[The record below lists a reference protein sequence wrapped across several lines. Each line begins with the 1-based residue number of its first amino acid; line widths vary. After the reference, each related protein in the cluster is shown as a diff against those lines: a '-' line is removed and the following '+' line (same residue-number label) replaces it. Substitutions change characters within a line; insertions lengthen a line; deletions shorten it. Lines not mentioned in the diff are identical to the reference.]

1 MELDPTRWHRLTPD
15 NIAALPNKDGVFEVA
30 NLVRNVQYVARACG
44 RLRDTVAAMGHMPKN
59 LPLAVG
65 GYFFRFE
72 LTTAESEAFRRRLE
86 SYRKRHDGLLPPG
99 NSTKDVAATEP
110 VAVAPVGLP
119 ATRPAEAQQAA

>member
-15 NIAALPNKDGVFEVA
+15 NIAALPNKDGVFEIA

-59 LPLAVG
+59 LPLSVG

-72 LTTAESEAFRRRLE
+72 LTTAEGDAFRRRLE
-86 SYRKRHDGLLPPG
+86 SYRKRHDGSLPPG
-99 NSTKDVAATEP
+99 NSLDQVMDEPMAAMPTP
-110 VAVAPVGLP
+110 APVNHP
-119 ATRPAEAQQAA
+119 VEAQQAA